1 MGRHHYSSA
10 HWQDVSS
17 SLHKMT
23 QWERRSSLIS
33 SPEVYASNQHVA
45 TSLLA
50 VVTIWL
56 IMRGRT
62 KQNFSFRSNISNR
75 PFYCCIKTVIGICN
89 PIYFSLLLG
98 FFLISLI
105 SSGVIQHSKATS
117 CWHEYNTGHISILPK
132 FIVNLLQVW
141 RNCHMGCLE
150 YYSLL
155 GLAHCSGHLIL
166 LLLLCGDVEVNPGP
180 YEEGQSIIKQRFRCS
195 VAYEWKKNIRKELV

>member
-17 SLHKMT
+17 TLCKMT

-33 SPEVYASNQHVA
+33 SPEVYSSNQHVA

-50 VVTIWL
+50 VVTIWW
-56 IMRGRT
+56 IMRGRK
-62 KQNFSFRSNISNR
+62 KQNFSFKSNISNR
-75 PFYCCIKTVIGICN
+75 PFYCCIKTIDICK
-89 PIYFSLLLG
+89 PISFSLLLG

-105 SSGVIQHSKATS
+105 SSGVLQHSKAAS
-117 CWHEYNTGHISILPK
+117 SWHEYNTGHISILPK
-132 FIVNLLQVW
+132 FIGNLLQVW

-180 YEEGQSIIKQRFRCS
+180 YEEGESIIKLDAR
-195 VAYEWKKNIRKELV
+195 

>member
-10 HWQDVSS
+10 HWQDVSY
-17 SLHKMT
+17 SLRKMT

-33 SPEVYASNQHVA
+33 SPVVYASNQHVA

-50 VVTIWL
+50 VVTIWW
-56 IMRGRT
+56 IMRGRK
-62 KQNFSFRSNISNR
+62 KQNFSFKSNISNR
-75 PFYCCIKTVIGICN
+75 PFCCCIKTAIDICK
-89 PIYFSLLLG
+89 PISFSLLLG

-105 SSGVIQHSKATS
+105 SSGVLQHSKAAS
-117 CWHEYNTGHISILPK
+117 SWHEYNSGHISILPK
-132 FIVNLLQVW
+132 FIGNILQVW
-141 RNCHMGCLE
+141 SNCHMGCLE

-180 YEEGQSIIKQRFRCS
+180 YEEGQSIIKQHLRCKGTY
-195 VAYEWKKNIRKELV
+195 VWKKERNELV

>member
-1 MGRHHYSSA
+1 MGRHHYYSA

-17 SLHKMT
+17 SLRKMT

-50 VVTIWL
+50 IVTIWW
-56 IMRGRT
+56 IMRGRK
-62 KQNFSFRSNISNR
+62 KQNFSFKSNISDR
-75 PFYCCIKTVIGICN
+75 PFYCCVKTAIGICK
-89 PIYFSLLLG
+89 PISFSLLFG
-98 FFLISLI
+98 VFLISLI
-105 SSGVIQHSKATS
+105 SSGVLQHSKAIS
-117 CWHEYNTGHISILPK
+117 SWHEYNTGHISILPK
-132 FIVNLLQVW
+132 FIGNLLQVW

-180 YEEGQSIIKQRFRCS
+180 YEEGQSIIKQHLRCKG
-195 VAYEWKKNIRKELV
+195 AYG

>member
-1 MGRHHYSSA
+1 MGRHLYSSA

-17 SLHKMT
+17 SLRKMT

-50 VVTIWL
+50 VVTIWW
-56 IMRGRT
+56 IMRGRK
-62 KQNFSFRSNISNR
+62 KQNISFKSNISNR
-75 PFYCCIKTVIGICN
+75 PFYCCVKTAIDICK
-89 PIYFSLLLG
+89 PISFSLLFG
-98 FFLISLI
+98 VFLISLI
-105 SSGVIQHSKATS
+105 SSGVLQHSKAIS
-117 CWHEYNTGHISILPK
+117 SWHECNTGHINILPK
-132 FIVNLLQVW
+132 FIGNLLQVW

-155 GLAHCSGHLIL
+155 SLAHCSGHLIL

-180 YEEGQSIIKQRFRCS
+180 YEEGKSIIKQHLRCRG
-195 VAYEWKKNIRKELV
+195 AYG